1 MFSNKMDEPLVLDLF
16 QFFLRNTTNWF
27 GFKIESNFLGCQI
40 YKSMVPNFRRPIGCR
55 PISHY

>member
-1 MFSNKMDEPLVLDLF
+1 MDDPLVLDLF